1 MIPNRKKRNSSKV
14 NLIISVVFHAL
25 IVLGSIFLAAREGM
39 LGKTMNK
46 IAVVMVPKD
55 KPPEKPKAKE
65 PEKAKAETKEVQ
77 KVATTKVAAP
87 PPPAANIA
95 ALPPATVAAAPPPA
109 TLAAFDFADG
119 AKVRQADSPTES
131 YKGLLESTIRQHWV
145 RPDNIADKDFAAE
158 IELAIDPTGR
168 VTGNQWKKGSG
179 NKKWDESVRQALAQ
193 IKSLNRPP
201 PKDFPEKFV
210 VRFDVQ
216 VGNEPLLSAS
226 N

>member
-1 MIPNRKKRNSSKV
+1 MIPHRKKRNSSKV

-65 PEKAKAETKEVQ
+65 PEKAKTETKEVQ
-77 KVATTKVAAP
+77 KVATAKVTAP

-95 ALPPATVAAAPPPA
+95 APPPATVAAAPPPA

-119 AKVRQADSPTES
+119 AKVRQADNPTEL

-145 RPDNIADKDFAAE
+145 RPDHIVDKDFVAE
-158 IELAIDPTGR
+158 IELAIDSAGR

-179 NKKWDESVRQALAQ
+179 NKKWDESVRVALAQ

-216 VGNEPLLSAS
+216 VDNEPLLSAS